1 MSLMLMGT
9 LQQSDLIPATDAIPA
24 KDGQEERKA
33 QAAYVEL
40 AVFDRRVKAREQRML
55 YCKAPASMHKFFEAQ
70 LDEPVSLPVE
80 GFMFTDYRNNAK
92 VSYKL
97 VESAYETVEEPAGK

>member
-1 MSLMLMGT
+1 MAVMLMGR
-9 LQQSDLIPATDAIPA
+9 LQQADLIPATPAIPA

-33 QAAYVEL
+33 QPAYTEL
-40 AVFDRRVKAREQRML
+40 SVFDKRVKNREQRTL
-55 YCKAPASMHKFFEAQ
+55 FCKAPESMHKFFEAQ

-97 VESAYETVEEPAGK
+97 VESAYEAVEEPAGK